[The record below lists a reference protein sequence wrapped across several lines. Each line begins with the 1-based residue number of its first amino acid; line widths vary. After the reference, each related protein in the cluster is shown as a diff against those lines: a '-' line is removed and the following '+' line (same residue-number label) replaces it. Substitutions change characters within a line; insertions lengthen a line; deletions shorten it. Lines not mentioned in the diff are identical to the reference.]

1 MGAELVGDKYGTDI
15 QVFPLTKGKIN
26 KTTGTVTDCTLVC
39 CVEDGSITLVD
50 FGDSVAMVAGDV
62 YAFSVQSVTV
72 TSGKFHLA

>member
-15 QVFPLTKGKIN
+15 QAFPLTEGKIN
-26 KTTGTVTDCTLVC
+26 LTTGTTADCTLAC

-62 YAFSVQSVTV
+62 FAFQVQSVTI